1 MSVTSQSFEKTNSLY
16 NIPTPPEPGGFS
28 ANLMTVVGTPTSS
41 LINLSATY
49 KGLLLEASVTGTFQF
64 GNVMPKNF
72 EDLMNSKTQAATV
85 EFKVDGVL
93 YSKDSYSPPVDL
105 KLQDNAYVLVSAATV
120 VFGGNDTFIGA
131 LNPGKD
137 GAGDTVDGFG
147 GNDVF
152 YGNGSGSWD
161 DTFYGGAGTDTSVY
175 RGKSTSYTIESA
187 SVWNEYSQK
196 SDLQGYVVTD
206 KTGLDGR
213 QQLSGVE
220 RLKFTDGTLA
230 LDFSRGENGYKA
242 AMLIGAAFGK
252 DKVSTFFAPAI
263 GLFDQGMTTDGVA
276 KLVTDL
282 KLIENTIGSS
292 SNKAFV
298 SAVYK
303 NVTGV
308 LPDALTEAMFTSYLD
323 NGAMDKSQLL
333 SLASG
338 VAVLENQIGLTGLQ
352 TTGLIYTS
360 FI

>member
-16 NIPTPPEPGGFS
+16 NIPKPPDPAGFS
-28 ANLMTVVGTPTSS
+28 ANLLKVVGTPTSS
-41 LINLSATY
+41 LLNLSATY
-49 KGLLLEASVTGTFQF
+49 QGLLLEASVTGTFQF

-72 EDLMNSKTQAATV
+72 EDLKNTASRAGTI
-85 EFKVDGVL
+85 ELKVGGVL
-93 YSKDSYSPPVDL
+93 FSKDIYSPEVDL
-105 KLQDNAYVLVSAATV
+105 KLQDEAYALVSAATV
-120 VFGGNDTFIGA
+120 VYSGNDTFIGA
-131 LNPGKD
+131 LNPGKND
-137 GAGDTVDGFG
+137 ANDTVDGFG

-152 YGNGSGSWD
+152 YGNGSGSWVD
-161 DTFYGGAGTDTSVY
+161 IFYGGAGTDTSVY
-175 RGKSTSYTIESA
+175 RGKSTSYTIA
-187 SVWNEYSQK
+187 TGSVWNEYSQK
-196 SDLQGYVVTD
+196 TDLQGYIVTD

-230 LDFSRGENGYKA
+230 LDFNRGENGYKA

-282 KLIENTIGSS
+282 KLIENAIGST

-298 SAVYK
+298 STVYK

-323 NGAMDKSQLL
+323 TGAMDKAQLL

-338 VAVLENQIGLTGLQ
+338 VGVLENQIGLTGLQ
-352 TTGLIYTS
+352 TSGLIYTS

>member
-1 MSVTSQSFEKTNSLY
+1 MSVISQSFEKTNNVY
-16 NIPTPPEPGGFS
+16 NIPTPAEPGGFS
-28 ANLMTVVGTPTSS
+28 SDLMQVVGTPTSS

-49 KGLLLEASVTGTFQF
+49 KGLLLEASLAGSFQMNNGTPKTAADIKNADFQ
-64 GNVMPKNF
+64 V
-72 EDLMNSKTQAATV
+72 DSV
-85 EFKVDGVL
+85 EFKVGGVL
-93 YSKDSYSPPVDL
+93 FSKDAYSPQISL
-105 KLQDNAYVLVSAATV
+105 KLQDDAVTLTSAAV
-120 VFGGNDTFIGA
+120 VVYGGNDTFIGA
-131 LNPGKD
+131 LNPGKED
-137 GAGDTVDGFG
+137 GGDTVDGFG

-152 YGNGSGSWD
+152 YGNGSGRWD
-161 DTFYGGAGTDTSVY
+161 DVFYGGSGTDTSVY
-175 RGKSTSYTIESA
+175 RGKSTSYTVTSV
-187 SVWNEYSQK
+187 SVWNEYTQK
-196 SDLQGYVVTD
+196 ADLQGCLVTD

-292 SNKAFV
+292 SNKSFV

-323 NGAMDKSQLL
+323 TGAMDKAQLL